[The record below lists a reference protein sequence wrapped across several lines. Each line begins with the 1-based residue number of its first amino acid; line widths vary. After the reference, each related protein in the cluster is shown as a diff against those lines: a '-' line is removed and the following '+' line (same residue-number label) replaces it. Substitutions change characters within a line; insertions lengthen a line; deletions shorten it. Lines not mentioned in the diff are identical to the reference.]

1 MKPVTQEW
9 IDKAEGDW
17 DSALTLYRKRKRPNY
32 DVACFLMQQCAE
44 KYLKAKLEE
53 ANLPV
58 PKIHN
63 LPDLLTLVLPIESTW
78 NALQSDL
85 RKLNDY
91 AIDVSYPGKSTV
103 KADAKAAIA
112 HCRAVRKAA
121 RQSFGLPV

>member
-17 DSALTLYRKRKRPNY
+17 DYAVDIRYPSKSA
-32 DVACFLMQQCAE
+32 
-44 KYLKAKLEE
+44 
-53 ANLPV
+53 
-58 PKIHN
+58 
-63 LPDLLTLVLPIESTW
+63 
-78 NALQSDL
+78 
-85 RKLNDY
+85 
-91 AIDVSYPGKSTV
+91 V